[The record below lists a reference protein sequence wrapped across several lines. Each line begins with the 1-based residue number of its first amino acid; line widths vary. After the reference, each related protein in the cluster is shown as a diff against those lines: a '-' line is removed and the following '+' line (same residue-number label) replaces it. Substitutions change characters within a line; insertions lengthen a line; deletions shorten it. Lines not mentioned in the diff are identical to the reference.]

1 MTLEEGHPMRKETVY
16 FDKPGPGNTEECIA
30 AAVARAQELGAR
42 YLVVAS
48 TSGDT
53 AEKLRRAVGDRDM
66 KVVCVTYHAG
76 FREGDE
82 TMPVARR
89 EELRALG
96 IEVVICSH
104 ALSGV
109 ERSIKNKFGTIGPL
123 EIMAATFKRFGE
135 GMKVA
140 IEVAVMA
147 ADSAAAPTSE
157 DIICLGGSGKGCD
170 AAIVVRAAHQ
180 NNFFDLRVREV
191 VAMVS
196 G

>member
-1 MTLEEGHPMRKETVY
+1 VY
-16 FDKPGPGNTEECIA
+16 FDKPGPANTEECIA
-30 AAVARAQELGAR
+30 AAVARAEELGVR
-42 YLVVAS
+42 CLVVAS
-48 TSGDT
+48 SSGDS
-53 AEKLRRAVGDRDM
+53 AEALRVAVGTRQM

-76 FREGDE
+76 FHGGDD
-82 TMPVARR
+82 TMPVERR
-89 EELRALG
+89 EELRAQG

-109 ERSIKNKFGTIGPL
+109 ERSIKNSFGTIGPL
-123 EIMAATFKRFGE
+123 EIMAHTLRCFGQ

-140 IEVAVMA
+140 VEIAVMA
-147 ADSAAAPTSE
+147 ADSATVPTDE

-170 AAIVVRAAHQ
+170 AAVVLRAAHQ
-180 NNFFDLRVREV
+180 NNFFDLKVKQI

>member
-1 MTLEEGHPMRKETVY
+1 MLTPTVY
-16 FDKPGPGNTEECIA
+16 FEKPGPANTDECIA
-30 AAVARAQELGAR
+30 AAVARAQELGLR

-53 AEKLRRAVGDRDM
+53 AEQLQAAVGERDM

-76 FREGDE
+76 FHKGDE
-82 TMPVARR
+82 ALPVARR

-109 ERSIKNKFGTIGPL
+109 ERSIKTKFGTIGPL
-123 EIMAATFKRFGE
+123 EIMAHTLRCFGE
-135 GMKVA
+135 GMKVGVE
-140 IEVAVMA
+140 IAVMA
-147 ADSAAAPTSE
+147 ADSAVVPTDQ
-157 DIICLGGSGKGCD
+157 DIVCLGGSGKGCD
-170 AAIVVRAAHQ
+170 AAVVLRAAHQ
-180 NNFFDLRVREV
+180 NNFFDLRVREI
-191 VAMVS
+191 VAMVR